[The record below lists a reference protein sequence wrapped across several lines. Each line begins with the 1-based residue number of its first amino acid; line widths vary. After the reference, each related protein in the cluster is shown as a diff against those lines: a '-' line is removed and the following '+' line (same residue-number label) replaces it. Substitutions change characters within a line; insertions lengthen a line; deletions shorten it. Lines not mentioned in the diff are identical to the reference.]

1 MVIVGLP
8 TLIELKK
15 GRRMNTSSVNWI
27 AAYNRLF
34 ILLDKSGT
42 PTYCSGPSFLRMAQQ
57 VDPGVPSYEQ
67 LIPMLQSQRK
77 STSRKSFY
85 WDIIQGF
92 TEQQRF
98 QLFRLFIDDLEP
110 HAKEEV
116 DSIRAIVF
124 GGGYAVPTTVV
135 PLDLWNSEKLNN
147 SLRDIDH
154 AIDAQHYN
162 RATTLAYTC
171 LEGLYKTY
179 VRKHVPSKSELSD
192 LMPLCKVVKDDIT
205 EKLKERGPFPEQIV
219 NAIPTLT
226 NAVANSRNGFSESH
240 FADDAHKW
248 LALFA
253 RDMTNSIGRLLL
265 HFI

>member
-1 MVIVGLP
+1 
-8 TLIELKK
+8 
-15 GRRMNTSSVNWI
+15 MNTSSVNWI
-27 AAYNRLF
+27 SAYNRLF
-34 ILLDKSGT
+34 SLLDKKDT

-67 LIPMLQSQRK
+67 LMPLLQQQRK

-85 WDIIQGF
+85 WDIIQGLP
-92 TEQQRF
+92 EQQRF
-98 QLFRLFIDDLEP
+98 LLFRLFIDDLES
-110 HAKEEV
+110 HAKDEV
-116 DSIRAIVF
+116 DALRTIVF
-124 GGGYAVPTTVV
+124 GGGYAVPVTVV
-135 PLDLWNSEKLNN
+135 PMDLWNSEKLNS
-147 SLRDIDH
+147 SLRNIDH

-171 LEGLYKTY
+171 LEGLYKAY
-179 VRKHVPSKSELSD
+179 VRKHVPAKSDLSD
-192 LMPLCKVVKDDIT
+192 LIPLSKVVKDDIS
-205 EKLKERGPFPEQIV
+205 EKLKARGPFPEQIV

-240 FADDAHKW
+240 FADDAQKW

>member
-1 MVIVGLP
+1 MSI
-8 TLIELKK
+8 
-15 GRRMNTSSVNWI
+15 SSVNWI

-34 ILLDKSGT
+34 ILLDKSDT
-42 PTYCSGPSFLRMAQQ
+42 PTYYSGPKFLRMVRQ
-57 VDPGVPSYEQ
+57 VDPGVPNYEQ
-67 LIPMLQSQRK
+67 LMQLRQRQGK
-77 STSRKSFY
+77 STSRNSYY
-85 WDIIQGF
+85 WDIIEELP
-92 TEQQRF
+92 EQQRF
-98 QLFRLFIDDLEP
+98 ELFRLFIDDLEP
-110 HAKEEV
+110 HAKDEV
-116 DSIRAIVF
+116 DAIRAIVF
-124 GGGYAVPTTVV
+124 GDGYAVPTTMV

-147 SLRDIDH
+147 NLKDIDH

-179 VRKHVPSKSELSD
+179 VRKHVPEKSELSD
-192 LMPLCKVVKDDIT
+192 LLPLCKVVKDDIT
-205 EKLKERGPFPEQIV
+205 EKLRAQGPFPEQIV

-226 NAVANSRNGFSESH
+226 NAVASSRNGFSESH